1 MRKRVFLYIWTIYI
15 LLVIAVGGIFYCIF
29 NGYSY
34 EKYGVIYN
42 NGGSVTCMETSFL
55 SGGVSVYNY
64 ATGMC
69 AVGGLHNAGYSVV
82 YDHPWS
88 NAKAGLI
95 RGLFLL
101 GTAFISYG
109 AGSMIGYALP
119 GMMGLVVSSVAG
131 ALIGATAGAI
141 YGAWEGSVYHDYSG
155 LWKNI
160 LSFSVWV

>member
-1 MRKRVFLYIWTIYI
+1 MKSMVSSIIMEVPLPVWKLAFCLVASLSIIMLPVCVLLEVCITPDIQWFMII
-15 LLVIAVGGIFYCIF
+15 LGP
-29 NGYSY
+29 
-34 EKYGVIYN
+34 
-42 NGGSVTCMETSFL
+42 MQSFIIIE
-55 SGGVSVYNY
+55 
-64 ATGMC
+64 
-69 AVGGLHNAGYSVV
+69 LHCLFISV

-141 YGAWEGSVYHDYSG
+141 YGAWEDSVYHDYSG